1 MHRQRCRIYFHFIF
15 REIFIFRGLGPASKF
30 PRFRANIQKID
41 AKTKNYFMLFQLGA
55 SQSGECRDIRV
66 FWLGIISFQKQN
78 NLSSCSFQKTFH
90 PNFSRLCFWVLGYCF
105 PKASGHVLGKEGVFW
120 GKYFRKIYSLKSKK
134 GVQII
139 ENVRFLRKRYP
150 KSSK

>member
-1 MHRQRCRIYFHFIF
+1 MHRQGVKFIF
-15 REIFIFRGLGPASKF
+15 ILFSRNFIFRGLGPASKF
-30 PRFRANIQKID
+30 PRFRANIQKLTRKRKII
-41 AKTKNYFMLFQLGA
+41 YMLFQLGA
-55 SQSGECRDIRV
+55 SQSGECWNIRV